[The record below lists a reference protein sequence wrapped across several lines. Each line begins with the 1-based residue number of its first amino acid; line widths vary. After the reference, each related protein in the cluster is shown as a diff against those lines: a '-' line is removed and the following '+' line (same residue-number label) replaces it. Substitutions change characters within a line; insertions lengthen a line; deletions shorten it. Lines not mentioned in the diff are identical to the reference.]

1 MIDLVMRVS
10 IAMDFRAKV
19 IDEETIGVPGTTENL
34 IDVDTIAALVL
45 SLLVGTTETY
55 EAAD

>member
-1 MIDLVMRVS
+1 MRVS